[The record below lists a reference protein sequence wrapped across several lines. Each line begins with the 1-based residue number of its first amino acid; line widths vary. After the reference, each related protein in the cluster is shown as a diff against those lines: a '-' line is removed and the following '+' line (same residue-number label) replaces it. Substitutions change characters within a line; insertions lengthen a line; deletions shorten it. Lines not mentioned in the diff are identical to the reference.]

1 MSLAD
6 KIFGTYSERQI
17 KKIIPTVDRIE
28 ALAETYGAMSD
39 GELRAVTETLRG
51 RLAAGETLDDILPDA
66 FAAVRETADR
76 VLGKRPFRVQLL
88 GGIILHQGRIA
99 EMKTGEGKTLVA
111 TMPAYLNALSG
122 KGVHIVTVNDY
133 LARRDSEEMGKVYG
147 FLGLKTGLIVHGQT
161 SAEKRAAYAADIT
174 YGTNNEIG
182 FDYLRD
188 NMVTYKEELTQ
199 RGYHFAIVDEVD
211 SILID
216 EARTP
221 LIISGRGAQSN
232 ELYQKAESFVRTLRA
247 LKVKEMDTKSDN
259 EDVAEDYIVD
269 EKAKRTV
276 LTRHGV
282 EKAEEFFGLENLSDP
297 ENVTVNHHIMQAL
310 HAHGVMKRDVDYVVT
325 TDSKVLIVDAFTGRI
340 MPGRRFS
347 DGLHQ
352 AIEAKENVK
361 IQNENQTLA
370 TITFQNFFRLYTKL
384 SGMTGTALTEEDEF
398 REIYGLDV
406 IEVPTNKP
414 MIRLDRHDVVY
425 KNQAGKYRAILA
437 QIEECHQ
444 KGQPVLVGTISVDKS
459 EYLSSLLK
467 KQGIPHNVLN
477 AKQHERE
484 AEIVAQAGKF
494 GAVTIST
501 NMAGRGTDIMLGGNA
516 EFLAKIDLK
525 KNGYSE
531 EEIAAATGMS
541 DEIDERC
548 AAARALF
555 RERLEK
561 YKEQIA
567 PEAARVRAAGGL
579 FILGT
584 ERHESRR
591 IDNQLRGRSGRQGD
605 PGESRF
611 YISLEDDLM
620 RLFGSEKLM
629 GIFKSLGVPEN
640 EQIEHKMLSSAIEK
654 AQKKIEGN
662 NYGIRKNL
670 LDYDQVNNEQ
680 REIIYKERRRVLD
693 GESMRDTI
701 FKMIADTIDNTV
713 DLCIGENT
721 EQSEWDLN
729 ELNEM
734 LLSIMPVKAV
744 TKERVEKISKN
755 ELKQQLKEE
764 AVKLYEEKEAEF
776 PEEEQIRELE
786 RVVLLK
792 VIDQKWMD
800 HIDDMD
806 QLREGIG
813 LQAYGQRDPK
823 VEYKMAAYDMFNE
836 MLESIQQDTVR
847 LLFHV
852 RVEQKVE
859 REQVAKV
866 TGTNKDESGPRK
878 PVQRA
883 ERKIYPNDPCP
894 CGSGKKYKQCCGRK
908 TANV

>member
-1 MSLAD
+1 MVKMTKYDLKPIVKTYYDALEEGTILGRKCTRCGHIEFPPYLCCNECGGLDTEWVDLTNMRGIVKQALPTKGAFGDPEFRNTQGDYFAVEIEVPGMDPFNASLLHVDYD
-6 KIFGTYSERQI
+6 KYEEFDQYIQEHEVEVKPLLFQDEDMKVVAWELVEDNGF
-17 KKIIPTVDRIE
+17 KKIPEIKAPEPKKEETKTATATATVDLSNDATTQTVIE
-28 ALAETYGAMSD
+28 A
-39 GELRAVTETLRG
+39 
-51 RLAAGETLDDILPDA
+51 
-66 FAAVRETADR
+66 
-76 VLGKRPFRVQLL
+76 
-88 GGIILHQGRIA
+88 
-99 EMKTGEGKTLVA
+99 
-111 TMPAYLNALSG
+111 
-122 KGVHIVTVNDY
+122 
-133 LARRDSEEMGKVYG
+133 
-147 FLGLKTGLIVHGQT
+147 
-161 SAEKRAAYAADIT
+161 AADA
-174 YGTNNEIG
+174 YG
-182 FDYLRD
+182 
-188 NMVTYKEELTQ
+188 
-199 RGYHFAIVDEVD
+199 
-211 SILID
+211 
-216 EARTP
+216 
-221 LIISGRGAQSN
+221 
-232 ELYQKAESFVRTLRA
+232 
-247 LKVKEMDTKSDN
+247 
-259 EDVAEDYIVD
+259 
-269 EKAKRTV
+269 
-276 LTRHGV
+276 
-282 EKAEEFFGLENLSDP
+282 
-297 ENVTVNHHIMQAL
+297 
-310 HAHGVMKRDVDYVVT
+310 
-325 TDSKVLIVDAFTGRI
+325 VDAASI
-340 MPGRRFS
+340 
-347 DGLHQ
+347 
-352 AIEAKENVK
+352 
-361 IQNENQTLA
+361 TLA
-370 TITFQNFFRLYTKL
+370 TDIREDL
-384 SGMTGTALTEEDEF
+384 SNESMKMIVMISTIED
-398 REIYGLDV
+398 
-406 IEVPTNKP
+406 
-414 MIRLDRHDVVY
+414 
-425 KNQAGKYRAILA
+425 Q
-437 QIEECHQ
+437 
-444 KGQPVLVGTISVDKS
+444 
-459 EYLSSLLK
+459 
-467 KQGIPHNVLN
+467 LN
-477 AKQHERE
+477 
-484 AEIVAQAGKF
+484 
-494 GAVTIST
+494 VTIEIQEASNLNT
-501 NMAGRGTDIMLGGNA
+501 IADFVNVVKERLGEETIASNA
-516 EFLAKIDLK
+516 PVANNSDTATAAQS
-525 KNGYSE
+525 SE
-531 EEIAAATGMS
+531 ELDDVA
-541 DEIDERC
+541 
-548 AAARALF
+548 
-555 RERLEK
+555 K
-561 YKEQIA
+561 
-567 PEAARVRAAGGL
+567 AAGGL
-579 FILGT
+579 KIIGT

-721 EQSEWDLN
+721 EQSEWDLT

-908 TANV
+908 PV